1 MQKVDASGRKGRW
14 KIWKGRFLFSYHSLL
29 KSIMMQPDEQ
39 EPEEQ
44 TTIKKGAALDSIP
57 EDVALLI
64 VEVMKGWVL
73 KGKSVKKE
81 QATK

>member
-1 MQKVDASGRKGRW
+1 
-14 KIWKGRFLFSYHSLL
+14 
-29 KSIMMQPDEQ
+29 MMQPDEQ